1 MFQGELFKLI
11 ATKAMNSTAFNKY
24 FSSRYLVFTKTELR

>member
-11 ATKAMNSTAFNKY
+11 ATKAIANAAFNKY
-24 FSSRYLVFTKTELR
+24 FSSKYLVFTKNELR